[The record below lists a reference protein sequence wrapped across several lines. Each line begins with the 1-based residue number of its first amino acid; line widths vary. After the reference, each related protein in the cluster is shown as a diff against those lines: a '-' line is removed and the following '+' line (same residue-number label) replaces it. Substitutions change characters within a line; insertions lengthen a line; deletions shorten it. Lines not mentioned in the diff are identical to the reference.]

1 MLVKNWMSKNVITV
15 DAEDSMMNAID
26 LLKKNNFRML
36 PVIHKEKL
44 VGIVSDRDLRSA
56 SASDANALEIH
67 ELLYLLSRDYE
78 SKSHYGSF

>member
-15 DAEDSMMNAID
+15 NAEDSMMNAID
-26 LLKKNNFRML
+26 LLKKNNIRML

-56 SASDANALEIH
+56 SAS
-67 ELLYLLSRDYE
+67 
-78 SKSHYGSF
+78 